1 MVASCGCSV
10 SSTTSESTTSRDGS
24 ETSAAS
30 EGSSAT
36 ESSGGASTP
45 ATEPPPTPSLEGEDA
60 DRVLEVVDG
69 DTFEVAIDGMNETVR
84 LIGIDAPE
92 NGECMSDEAAAA
104 LEELVHPGVRL
115 VPDVNDRDQYGRL
128 LRYVEAGDVF
138 VNEELVRRGLALAR
152 AYPPDT
158 ARQARLSDAQEEAK
172 DASRGIWDPAACGPA
187 ATADVEVSNINADAP
202 GNDNENLNGEWIEL
216 TNRGAVDLDLTG
228 WVVRDES
235 ASHRF
240 PLPAGFVL
248 DAGATVRLYTGC
260 GEPSDSSLYW
270 CMQGSAVWNNDGDTV
285 FLLDANGNIVVS
297 RQYSA

>member
-1 MVASCGCSV
+1 MRSPIRAAAMLALAVLGSCSNNSTGSESGAG
-10 SSTTSESTTSRDGS
+10 SSTSTTERPR
-24 ETSAAS
+24 T
-30 EGSSAT
+30 
-36 ESSGGASTP
+36 
-45 ATEPPPTPSLEGEDA
+45 PTPEAEDV
-60 DRVLEVVDG
+60 DQVLEVVDG
-69 DTFEVAIDGMNETVR
+69 DTFDVTIDGVEEETVR

-92 NGECMSDEAAAA
+92 NGECMSQEATAA
-104 LEELVHPGVRL
+104 LEELVRPGVRL

-152 AYPPDT
+152 EYPPDT
-158 ARQARLSDAQEEAK
+158 ARQTVLSEAQDEAK
-172 DASRGIWDPAACGPA
+172 DASRGVWNPAACGPA
-187 ATADVEVSNINADAP
+187 ATGDVEVSAINANAP

-216 TNRGAVDLDLTG
+216 TNRSAADLDLTG

-240 PLPAGFVL
+240 SFPEGYVL
-248 DAGATVRLYTGC
+248 DAGATVRLHTGC
-260 GEPSDSSLYW
+260 GEPTDSSLYW

-297 RQYSA
+297 RQYSSS